1 LGKEY
6 ADAPERVCESANSVV
21 CEQIADHNLDLAQ
34 AIYTKMI
41 PMLFMNY
48 EWSYVDPKAK
58 KKTICTFPTRLADV
72 MVQWKARVRVET
84 TIHRTAR

>member
-1 LGKEY
+1 
-6 ADAPERVCESANSVV
+6 
-21 CEQIADHNLDLAQ
+21 
-34 AIYTKMI
+34 MI

-48 EWSYVDPKAK
+48 EWNYVDPKAK